1 MSDKGD
7 NKEALH
13 YLVPS
18 LLVLIGLIFTT
29 SSDVFVQYDENIAGN
44 FDYLIFVF
52 FIGFVLQ
59 YIDFGVYSKYLIGVS
74 FLGKVMFASSFS
86 FILFSYFI
94 LKGVIPEKMNIKLLF
109 IAFLV
114 ILSYILMQKEIQ
126 MIIDFIDKI
135 YTELKPLIEN
145 RMSGINLDISSE
157 NFIKIIMV
165 SSSIIAFLLAIVLLL
180 SVLLLQNVI
189 IEKSDQFLI
198 NDSNINSS
206 FIEPKANQT
215 LINSSQNLSDEDII
229 IIRSEPY
236 NASSNPIMYF

>member
-1 MSDKGD
+1 
-7 NKEALH
+7 
-13 YLVPS
+13 
-18 LLVLIGLIFTT
+18 
-29 SSDVFVQYDENIAGN
+29 
-44 FDYLIFVF
+44 
-52 FIGFVLQ
+52 
-59 YIDFGVYSKYLIGVS
+59 
-74 FLGKVMFASSFS
+74 
-86 FILFSYFI
+86 
-94 LKGVIPEKMNIKLLF
+94 
-109 IAFLV
+109 
-114 ILSYILMQKEIQ
+114 MQKEIQ